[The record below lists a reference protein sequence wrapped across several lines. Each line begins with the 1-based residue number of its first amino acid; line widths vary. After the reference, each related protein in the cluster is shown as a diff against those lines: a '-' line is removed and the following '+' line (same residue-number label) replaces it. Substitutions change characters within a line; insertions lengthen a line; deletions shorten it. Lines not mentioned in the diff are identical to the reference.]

1 MKAVLQDF
9 SNGKMEVADVPPPTL
24 KPGGVLVA
32 NVASLI
38 SVGTEKALIE
48 LSKMNPLQKARAR
61 PDLVSKVLSKAGQE
75 GLLATAK
82 IVRNLVSAPL
92 PLGYSCAGI
101 VRAVGAGVS
110 DLQPGMRVA
119 CAGLGFAN
127 HAEVV
132 FVPRNL
138 CVAIPDTVSFE
149 AASFATV
156 GAIALHGVRQAE
168 LTLDETVVVMGLG
181 LVGQLT
187 VQICVASGCRVF
199 AVDTDADKVERAKR
213 LGAEDGC
220 LPGDRLSPAV
230 RTFSRQ
236 RGADAVLITASSKSS
251 EPVAVAAEMAR
262 DRGRVVVIGD
272 TGMDIPRR
280 PYYEKEIDIRLSRS
294 YGPGRYDPAY
304 EEKGHDYPIGYV
316 RWTENRNMEACLDLI
331 ARGRVRA
338 DDLVTHRFPIEQA
351 QHAYDALLGET
362 NESVIG
368 ILLQYDAGKE
378 QSSRVAFAPAG
389 NKIAS
394 ADRGGIV
401 RFGVIGAGQFAQ
413 GILLPH
419 LKAVPGVV
427 FRSFVTGSGLTSR
440 AVGLR
445 YGALMC
451 TSDYREVI
459 VDPEV
464 DAVLIA
470 TRHDL
475 HAPMVAEAIEAGK
488 HVFVEKPLALNEE
501 QLAPVEAT
509 YKKAAISGSG
519 APQLLVGFN
528 RRFSPLALQMKEAL
542 AQGRLVM
549 NYRVN
554 ASPVPAGHWHQDA
567 EQGGGRIVGEI
578 CHFIDVMQYLT
589 SAEPVEVFAMAT
601 LDGDRRSADPDN
613 LVINLTFTEGS
624 VGTIA
629 YVSAGDPS
637 YPKERLEVF
646 GGGMVGVID
655 NWRTL
660 RVQGNGRRVKKRY
673 WLGTEKGHEQE
684 MKLFVSSIRN
694 GHPTIP
700 FSSLLATVRATFAVQ
715 RSFREGLPVKVAG
728 LQ

>member
-1 MKAVLQDF
+1 M
-9 SNGKMEVADVPPPTL
+9 
-24 KPGGVLVA
+24 
-32 NVASLI
+32 
-38 SVGTEKALIE
+38 
-48 LSKMNPLQKARAR
+48 
-61 PDLVSKVLSKAGQE
+61 
-75 GLLATAK
+75 
-82 IVRNLVSAPL
+82 
-92 PLGYSCAGI
+92 
-101 VRAVGAGVS
+101 
-110 DLQPGMRVA
+110 
-119 CAGLGFAN
+119 
-127 HAEVV
+127 
-132 FVPRNL
+132 
-138 CVAIPDTVSFE
+138 
-149 AASFATV
+149 
-156 GAIALHGVRQAE
+156 
-168 LTLDETVVVMGLG
+168 
-181 LVGQLT
+181 
-187 VQICVASGCRVF
+187 
-199 AVDTDADKVERAKR
+199 
-213 LGAEDGC
+213 
-220 LPGDRLSPAV
+220 
-230 RTFSRQ
+230 
-236 RGADAVLITASSKSS
+236 
-251 EPVAVAAEMAR
+251 
-262 DRGRVVVIGD
+262 
-272 TGMDIPRR
+272 
-280 PYYEKEIDIRLSRS
+280 
-294 YGPGRYDPAY
+294 
-304 EEKGHDYPIGYV
+304 
-316 RWTENRNMEACLDLI
+316 
-331 ARGRVRA
+331 
-338 DDLVTHRFPIEQA
+338 
-351 QHAYDALLGET
+351 
-362 NESVIG
+362 
-368 ILLQYDAGKE
+368 
-378 QSSRVAFAPAG
+378 
-389 NKIAS
+389 
-394 ADRGGIV
+394 
-401 RFGVIGAGQFAQ
+401 
-413 GILLPH
+413 PH

-694 GHPTIP
+694 GHPT
-700 FSSLLATVRATFAVQ
+700 
-715 RSFREGLPVKVAG
+715 
-728 LQ
+728 